1 MGMERTKVVMAE
13 IEEQVAPH
21 DGVRRASPVSSGSA
35 RGRSS
40 GWEIEAR
47 DNKLQIVVHP
57 IVIVSGPV
65 AKVPDRETAGKGT
78 KKAK

>member
-1 MGMERTKVVMAE
+1 MGMERTKVVIAQSKSRSLRTTIPAGIARQFGIGE
-13 IEEQVAPH
+13 
-21 DGVRRASPVSSGSA
+21 GSEL
-35 RGRSS
+35 

-57 IVIVSGPV
+57 IVMVSGPV